1 MFCNGLLVPVLKK
14 NTLDPSIAKN
24 YRPVT
29 MSMLL
34 EQLILKQCQ
43 DHIPNAAQFG
53 FLNNRGT
60 NNMATSLAH
69 DIGVL
74 STNMGSSIYYCSLD
88 AEGAFDMLPHSVLL
102 QKAINVIPD
111 PSWLLVHYWYN
122 HMNICIRWGNNLSE
136 KIQDTRG
143 TKQGGLS
150 SPFFFNV
157 FYEDLIDRLQS
168 CKYGVNIS
176 GLHLNTICYAD
187 DILLCSAS
195 VSGLQKLINIA
206 TEYIISHGLRFNP
219 VKTECLIKGPNPFTT
234 TPQWNMDG
242 VALKLEDTITYLGT
256 TIGDKNGKVHTGNR
270 SRAASPSFYGLQGAG
285 IKFPGV
291 GPILSLEMYRMAVQ
305 STMLYGC
312 ATIYMSTR
320 NLFEKRGCWD

>member
-1 MFCNGLLVPVLKK
+1 MK
-14 NTLDPSIAKN
+14 
-24 YRPVT
+24 
-29 MSMLL
+29 
-34 EQLILKQCQ
+34 
-43 DHIPNAAQFG
+43 
-53 FLNNRGT
+53 
-60 NNMATSLAH
+60 
-69 DIGVL
+69 
-74 STNMGSSIYYCSLD
+74 
-88 AEGAFDMLPHSVLL
+88 
-102 QKAINVIPD
+102 
-111 PSWLLVHYWYN
+111 
-122 HMNICIRWGNNLSE
+122 
-136 KIQDTRG
+136 
-143 TKQGGLS
+143 

-176 GLHLNTICYAD
+176 GVRLNTICYAD

-219 VKTECLIKGPNPFTT
+219 VKTVCMIKGPNPFTT

-256 TIGDKNGKVHTGNR
+256 TIGDKTGKVHTDNR
-270 SRAASPSFYGLQGAG
+270 SRAASRSFYGLQGAG

-291 GPILSLEMYRMAVQ
+291 EPMLSLEMYKMAVQ

-312 ATIYMSTR
+312 ATIYMSKMRLQVLNKLQSKLVKQCLGLHKWSRTSPLLKSMNMESISTIVKR
-320 NLFEKRGCWD
+320 KSLDLLKSCLFNTSLCKDFYFEILNSPELKKHSSRTLLGRVTEYLNDNDIDVISYMFNKDYCN